1 MINIVGT
8 IFNLFRNKTLLF
20 IILGSII
27 FAIIFGYWY
36 YQKSVIENLNQI
48 ILKSRTEIENLKLEK
63 SVLEQNVKT
72 LKEANENLVKEI
84 NRREEEYKKTI
95 ESLKR
100 VNKILENSKKRLE
113 IIERKIRESRE
124 RKLKT
129 KNINEIIKKENE
141 MLNCFIKNFNNVQ
154 KSCVE

>member
-1 MINIVGT
+1 MINIGT
-8 IFNLFRNKTLLF
+8 ILNLFRNKTFLF
-20 IILGSII
+20 IILGSVI

-48 ILKSRTEIENLKLEK
+48 ILKSKTEIENLKLEK

-72 LKEANENLVKEI
+72 LKEANESLVKEI
-84 NRREEEYKKTI
+84 NRRDEEYKKTI

-100 VNKILENSKKRLE
+100 VNKILEDSNKRLRTT
-113 IIERKIRESRE
+113 ERKIRESRE

-141 MLNCFIKNFNNVQ
+141 ILNCFIKNFSNVQ
-154 KSCVE
+154 ESCVE